1 MSVSIPLKYPLFSKD
16 QTISDSHN
24 PVYCMYEHAPARHQ
38 SESDLFDCPYKSFS
52 EKAISFFDVQ
62 EYKKWEILSFD

>member
-16 QTISDSHN
+16 QTISDSIILFIA
-24 PVYCMYEHAPARHQ
+24 CMSMSPARHQ

>member
-1 MSVSIPLKYPLFSKD
+1 
-16 QTISDSHN
+16 
-24 PVYCMYEHAPARHQ
+24 MYEHAPARHQ